1 MSFHLLFKAVYQE
14 VRPVRGTVRQT
25 KTGKIVPVQGYAA
38 KKLVSGNGEEEFEKK
53 QKYIEAAKRTID
65 EKPEERRDD
74 SAGMAF
80 RDAVTKMAENEKI
93 SYSRSTGK
101 WYILKPGDSRFNN
114 QDALTKKQARAREK
128 EGKGK
133 VQPRITVSPKQ
144 TKPKMPEE
152 GRRETWSDVR
162 AKKIREG
169 KDIQSATAAAD
180 FLLSQGVAREDFPQ
194 QRATNPRGKN
204 QNV

>member
-114 QDALTKKQARAREK
+114 LDALTKKQA
-128 EGKGK
+128 
-133 VQPRITVSPKQ
+133 
-144 TKPKMPEE
+144 
-152 GRRETWSDVR
+152 RETWSDVR

-194 QRATNPRGKN
+194 RRATNPRGKN

>member
-80 RDAVTKMAENEKI
+80 RDAVTKM
-93 SYSRSTGK
+93 
-101 WYILKPGDSRFNN
+101 
-114 QDALTKKQARAREK
+114 
-128 EGKGK
+128 
-133 VQPRITVSPKQ
+133 
-144 TKPKMPEE
+144 PEE

-194 QRATNPRGKN
+194 RRATNPRGKN